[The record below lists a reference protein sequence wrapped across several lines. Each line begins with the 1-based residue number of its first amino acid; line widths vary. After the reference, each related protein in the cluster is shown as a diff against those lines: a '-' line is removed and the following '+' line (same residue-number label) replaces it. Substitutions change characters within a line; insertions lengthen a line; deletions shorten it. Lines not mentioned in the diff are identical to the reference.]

1 MSIKEKILTAISPA
15 KLVEYNPFK
24 SKKAPNTTK
33 VRQLLN
39 ELPPLEEAT
48 RPLSLTSK
56 ATLEKVNKALKALEA
71 EGLYKKIKK

>member
-1 MSIKEKILTAISPA
+1 MG
-15 KLVEYNPFK
+15 N
-24 SKKAPNTTK
+24 KATE
-33 VRQLLN
+33 LLN